1 VAAGYS
7 FSKTAGDYATIVK
20 LTRATLIIPIC
31 LALALAVAWREKKQG
46 ASDFSL
52 RKIFPWFILWFLVAS
67 GARTAG
73 LVPAAVQPAIHMA
86 AEFLII
92 VALTAIGLS
101 ANLRRMASTGARP
114 ILLGLGVWAAVSVSS
129 LLVQLVI
136 GQL

>member
-1 VAAGYS
+1 
-7 FSKTAGDYATIVK
+7 
-20 LTRATLIIPIC
+20 
-31 LALALAVAWREKKQG
+31 
-46 ASDFSL
+46 
-52 RKIFPWFILWFLVAS
+52 
-67 GARTAG
+67 
-73 LVPAAVQPAIHMA
+73 MA

-129 LLVQLVI
+129 LLVQLAI